1 MSRSL
6 GGGVVLAIIGAI
18 LAFAVQDSISGVDLT
33 MVGYIVLAG
42 GVLLALIGIAL
53 GFKSDKVRSSVRSV
67 GPEGDR
73 LTERED
79 RIS

>member
-33 MVGYIVLAG
+33 MIGYIILAG
-42 GVLLALIGIAL
+42 GVLLALIGIGL
-53 GFKSDKVRSSVRSV
+53 GFKSDKVTSSVRSV

-79 RIS
+79 KIS